1 MIDKPLALVSL
12 NVRGLG
18 RASAKPKEIKAW
30 LASIQ
35 APPQITL
42 IQEHHIGKDD
52 IQHPDKGKGLEFWR
66 GSSFWNHA
74 IPLGRSQR
82 NRVGTAIFIDRT
94 TTPFIK
100 DHVILVEGRVQ
111 FVTLHAPDNKA
122 LTIINVYASQTST
135 ERALLWKK
143 IAQADFTSDHIILGG
158 DFNHH
163 ENSDQENILGSR
175 KMHRREAVAW
185 HRMTLKYGLTDAWL
199 LDSFHKQSE
208 KAFTYDNGRAG
219 RQ

>member
-1 MIDKPLALVSL
+1 MLVVLTYL

-30 LASIQ
+30 LASLQ

-74 IPLGRSQR
+74 IPFGRSQR
-82 NRVGTAIFIDRT
+82 NRAGTAIFIDRT
-94 TTPFIK
+94 TTPLIK
-100 DHVILVEGRVQ
+100 DHGILVEGRVQ
-111 FVTLHAPDNKA
+111 FVTLHAPDNGA

-135 ERALLWKK
+135 DRALLWKK
-143 IAQADFTSDHIILGG
+143 IAQTDFTSDHIILGG

-163 ENSDQENILGSR
+163 ENSDSR
-175 KMHRREAVAW
+175 KMHRREATAW

-208 KAFTYDNGRAG
+208 KAFMYDMGGHADNRHS
-219 RQ
+219 QE